1 MDPVLE
7 YRGFSIGISSSGL
20 SALYTLYYK
29 RSRRIFNPFS
39 TAVWGSHPLLRSSKR
54 PQRVN
59 FEPTGR
65 VDRKHASYHG
75 TRESRLPSISLS
87 FIARH
92 AVMIRD
98 TCPCCFI
105 NTRCGQHD
113 ECFIALL
120 TARKVTHFAH
130 SSLSSSEWIWTEYLS
145 VVREVS
151 RCPCHVLCAYCI
163 ATSPAGYLSLRR
175 CQCSVR
181 DSLSSAVLGRKLIRR

>member
-1 MDPVLE
+1 
-7 YRGFSIGISSSGL
+7 
-20 SALYTLYYK
+20 LYYNYYNTEVQTYFQP
-29 RSRRIFNPFS
+29 IS

-113 ECFIALL
+113 ECFIARL
-120 TARKVTHFAH
+120 TARKVTHFPH
-130 SSLSSSEWIWTEYLS
+130 SSLSSSEWIWTEYLL
-145 VVREVS
+145 VVLGVRDNPRSSNTVCTENVT
-151 RCPCHVLCAYCI
+151 R
-163 ATSPAGYLSLRR
+163 ATRN
-175 CQCSVR
+175 QCLVR
-181 DSLSSAVLGRKLIRR
+181 DSPSSAVLGRKLVRR